1 MVKVTTFSGLILAN
15 FGHFLRKFF
24 HMKNLGKI
32 HNQIFA
38 TIYIK
43 ETREFLRNFQSI
55 SKTKRFNGN
64 VLSPLVLPKKKI
76 NISNL
81 HFVLRFF
88 SNYTFFSKNMA
99 QGEKRKQ

>member
-15 FGHFLRKFF
+15 FGHFLRKIF

-38 TIYIK
+38 KIYIK

-64 VLSPLVLPKKKI
+64 VLSPLVLPKKDYY
-76 NISNL
+76 SNL

-88 SNYTFFSKNMA
+88 SNYIFF
-99 QGEKRKQ
+99 

>member
-15 FGHFLRKFF
+15 FGHFLRKIF

-38 TIYIK
+38 KIYIK

-64 VLSPLVLPKKKI
+64 VLSPLVLPKKRLI
-76 NISNL
+76 LVTYILFLDSL
-81 HFVLRFF
+81 VI
-88 SNYTFFSKNMA
+88 TFFSKNMA

>member
-15 FGHFLRKFF
+15 FGHFLRKIF

-64 VLSPLVLPKKKI
+64 VLSPLVLPKKDYY
-76 NISNL
+76 SNL

-88 SNYTFFSKNMA
+88 SNYIFF
-99 QGEKRKQ
+99 